1 MPKNQINY
9 RQEFN
14 SPNMLIEIAVKE
26 ETNDLILHTLET
38 IWELNPIL
46 KIKEDLWMNEEYL
59 FTYSTTQ
66 GEFQVSIDIWGFA
79 FILSK
84 NTDLIHSI
92 FLLLKSSFYFELNQ
106 SSQI

>member
-26 ETNDLILHTLET
+26 ETNNLFLHILEA
-38 IWELNPIL
+38 ISELNPIL
-46 KIKEDLWMNEEYL
+46 KSKEDLWMNDEYL

-66 GEFQVSIDIWGFA
+66 GEFPLSIDIWGFA
-79 FILSK
+79 FILCK
-84 NTDLIHSI
+84 NPDLIQSI
-92 FLLLKSSFYFELNQ
+92 FLLLISSSYFV
-106 SSQI
+106 